1 MKTETWKPLIA
12 AYQKP
17 SAARASWQILNS
29 VGVYI
34 ALWCAMALALSVS
47 WWLAIPLAVLAGAV
61 LVRVFI
67 IFHDCGHG
75 SFFASRTANDRW
87 GFVTGVLTFTPY
99 AHWRWQHAIHHG
111 STGNLDRRGVGDIW
125 TMTVREYQ
133 QAPWWK
139 RMAYRVAR
147 NPIVLLGI
155 APLVMFLLEQRLP
168 SSRAGARERHSV
180 WWTNLC
186 LLGMAVGMSAIF
198 GFLPYLILQ
207 LTILAVAGGIGV
219 WLFYSQH
226 QFEGAY
232 WARGDDWSYADA
244 ALQGQRVPQAAPGPA
259 VVHRQHRLPPHPS
272 PQLPHPELQPPG
284 LPRVPPLFEQ
294 VTPMTV
300 FRSIRA
306 FSLKLWDEASGKLV
320 GFRQLRL
327 ARQREYAWR
336 AR

>member
-1 MKTETWKPLIA
+1 MKTDTWKPIIA

-17 SAARASWQILNS
+17 SAGRATWQVLNS
-29 VGVYI
+29 VGVYV
-34 ALWCAMALALSVS
+34 ALWGTMALALTVS
-47 WWLAIPLAVLAGAV
+47 WWLAIPLAVLAGAM

-75 SFFASRTANDRW
+75 SFFASRTANDSW

-111 STGNLDRRGVGDIW
+111 TTGNLDRRGVGDVW
-125 TMTVREYQ
+125 TMTVREYRR
-133 QAPWWK
+133 APWWK
-139 RMAYRVAR
+139 RVAYRVAR

-155 APLVMFLLEQRLP
+155 APLVMFLLEQRVP
-168 SSRAGARERHSV
+168 SSRAGARERRSV

-186 LLGMAVGMSAIF
+186 LLGMAIGMSAVF

-207 LTILAVAGGIGV
+207 LTILAVAGGVGI

-244 ALQGQRVPQAAPGPA
+244 ALRGSAF
-259 VVHRQHRLPPHPS
+259 L
-272 PQLPHPELQPPG
+272 E
-284 LPRVPPLFEQ
+284 LPRVLQWFTGNIGYHHIHHLSARIPNYNLQACHESHSLFER

-300 FRSIRA
+300 FQSIRA
-306 FSLKLWDEASGKLV
+306 FSLKLWDETSGKLV

-327 ARQREYAWR
+327 ARQRGQA
-336 AR
+336 

>member
-1 MKTETWKPLIA
+1 MKTDTWKPIIA

-17 SAARASWQILNS
+17 SAGRATWQVLNS
-29 VGVYI
+29 VGVYV
-34 ALWCAMALALSVS
+34 ALWVAMALALTVS
-47 WWLAIPLAVLAGAV
+47 WWLAIPLAVLAGAM

-75 SFFASRTANDRW
+75 CFFSSRTANDSW

-111 STGNLDRRGVGDIW
+111 TTGNLDRRGVGDVW
-125 TMTVREYQ
+125 TMTVREYRR
-133 QAPWWK
+133 APWWK
-139 RMAYRVAR
+139 RVAYRVAR

-155 APLVMFLLEQRLP
+155 APLVMFLLEQRVP
-168 SSRAGARERHSV
+168 SSRAGARERRSV

-186 LLGMAVGMSAIF
+186 LLGMAIGMSAVF

-207 LTILAVAGGIGV
+207 LTILAVAGGVGI

-244 ALQGQRVPQAAPGPA
+244 ALRGSAF
-259 VVHRQHRLPPHPS
+259 L
-272 PQLPHPELQPPG
+272 E
-284 LPRVPPLFEQ
+284 LPRVLQWFTGNIGYHHIHHLSARIPNYNLQACHESHSLFER

-300 FRSIRA
+300 FQSIRA
-306 FSLKLWDEASGKLV
+306 FSLKLWDETSGKLV

-327 ARQREYAWR
+327 ARQRGYA
-336 AR
+336 